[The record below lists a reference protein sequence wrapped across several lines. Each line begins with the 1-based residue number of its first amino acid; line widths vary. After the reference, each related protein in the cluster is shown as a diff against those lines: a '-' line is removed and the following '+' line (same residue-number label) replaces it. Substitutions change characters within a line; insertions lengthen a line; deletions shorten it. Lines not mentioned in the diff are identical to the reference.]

1 MPLKTKKTAH
11 YKRTSGMGRR
21 LRKKWIWQFVI
32 SFWAC
37 VIIWVLIGTNSTL
50 GTIVRNFITSSLS
63 PQNDWMPAI
72 QEVLSLD
79 SGTSGLREQMV
90 LPVSGIVVQGFG
102 WGMDKTGNEQ
112 KWHGGIDIK
121 VEKVQ
126 PVKAAAAGT
135 VEDVSGD
142 VKTGYRITIK
152 HNQELTTIYDNLA
165 GIKVKKDQ
173 QVRQGEQIGE
183 TSGRE
188 MHFEIRVK
196 GTPVDPLDYLRS
208 NTKNV

>member
-1 MPLKTKKTAH
+1 M
-11 YKRTSGMGRR
+11 
-21 LRKKWIWQFVI
+21 
-32 SFWAC
+32 
-37 VIIWVLIGTNSTL
+37 
-50 GTIVRNFITSSLS
+50 RNFITSSLS

-165 GIKVKKDQ
+165 GIKVK
-173 QVRQGEQIGE
+173 
-183 TSGRE
+183 
-188 MHFEIRVK
+188 
-196 GTPVDPLDYLRS
+196 RS
-208 NTKNV
+208 ASEARRTNWRNKRPGDAF